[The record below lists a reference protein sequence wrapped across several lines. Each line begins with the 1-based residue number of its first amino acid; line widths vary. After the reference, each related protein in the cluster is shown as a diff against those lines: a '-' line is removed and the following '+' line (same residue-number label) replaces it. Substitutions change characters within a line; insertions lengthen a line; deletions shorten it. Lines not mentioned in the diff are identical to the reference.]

1 MTFKYQKYLNVE
13 KLSKNAINKTI
24 KNIYVMKNRVSEKKN
39 TNYKYADTFFISRWK
54 AMEN

>member
-24 KNIYVMKNRVSEKKN
+24 KNIYVMKNRVSEKKIQIIN
-39 TNYKYADTFFISRWK
+39 TQTHFLYQDGRPWK
-54 AMEN
+54 I